1 MVRQLYCGLGLS
13 LWNILQ
19 IMLLI
24 LQPLNFYIVFEEL
37 PSENVY
43 FIELKTPAHIYTS
56 SWNVFDIECILDII
70 FSVQFS
76 YSSQMQLCLNGVCF
90 SKMKT
95 SYCERKSMQY
105 KVKQRDKK
113 DWGPVTDREWKGLE
127 IKRIEALLQIES
139 LSRLSRP

>member
-1 MVRQLYCGLGLS
+1 
-13 LWNILQ
+13 
-19 IMLLI
+19 MLLI

-43 FIELKTPAHIYTS
+43 FIEIKTPAHIYTS

-76 YSSQMQLCLNGVCF
+76 YSSQMQLSCLNGVCF

-95 SYCERKSMQY
+95 SYCERKSLQY
-105 KVKQRDKK
+105 KVKQKDKT
-113 DWGPVTDREWKGLE
+113 DWGPVTDREWKKSLCQGLVDPS
-127 IKRIEALLQIES
+127 ATL
-139 LSRLSRP
+139 